1 LAESLTFTPSV
12 PSKNATDEKM
22 SRPELPRWSQQL
34 RDVLLTAPFIALF
47 LVQLAHHEM
56 WRDELWSFGIA
67 VASPTLSSVFWHIR
81 FEGHPWLWYVLLWVL
96 SRLTTSPV
104 GMKVLQ
110 AVIGTAIYLV
120 IGVGS
125 PFSRIEKTLLFL
137 CYYISF
143 EYTVMSRMYGVVLL
157 LMLVYIRQRALH
169 PERVLRGALLL
180 GLMASATMMGVILSG
195 ALFIEYYFSVL
206 TARNIASRP
215 GRQQL
220 AWGAALYLGLTSFSL
235 WSLRPSPDISWQA
248 MGHPFA
254 SAADPKHFFSAAM
267 RYIVLP
273 YFPTLQPGS
282 FWNAFP
288 AHPEHRLVY
297 LAIFLPL
304 ILGAYYVLFRRHCNL
319 LLLVGLTIVVLV
331 AFGHLIYLGST
342 RHYGFTFLA
351 FLAAIWLLR
360 SQSPRLPTI
369 AFVLLGLT
377 AVSGIYAGVQAWQR
391 PFSNA
396 GPTARWLVANHLDK
410 APIVGIDAVAVSI
423 AILLDR
429 YVYMLD
435 CGCSDRYMLF
445 SKRIDSFRRSQ
456 IPDRLVIAMAEL
468 HVSSFV
474 YIRAVAPST
483 EDESAI
489 RSKGLTVKRLGSF
502 AGAQVADENFQV
514 YQVSE
519 ADKPPIALS
528 EGWK

>member
-1 LAESLTFTPSV
+1 MLAMRKRAADAEIAGRL
-12 PSKNATDEKM
+12 K
-22 SRPELPRWSQQL
+22 WSPDL
-34 RDVLLTAPFIALF
+34 LLTTPFIVLF

-104 GMKVLQ
+104 GVKVLQ

-125 PFSRIEKTLLFL
+125 PFSRIEKVLLFL

-180 GLMASATMMGVILSG
+180 GLMASATMMGVFLSG
-195 ALFIEYYFSVL
+195 ALFIEYSFSALAVRTMPSSL
-206 TARNIASRP
+206 GTR
-215 GRQQL
+215 QL
-220 AWGAALYLGLTSFSL
+220 AWGALLYLGLTGFSL
-235 WSLRPSPDISWQA
+235 WSLRPSPDITWQT
-248 MGHPFA
+248 MGHPFQ
-254 SAADPKHFFSAAM
+254 SAADPQHFFGAVM

-273 YFPTLQPGS
+273 YFPTVQPGS

-288 AHPEHRLVY
+288 AHPNHHLLYLV
-297 LAIFLPL
+297 IFLPL
-304 ILGAYYVLFRRHCNL
+304 ILGAYYVLFRGHPSL
-319 LLLVGLTIVVLV
+319 LLLVGLTVVVLV
-331 AFGHLIYLGST
+331 AFGHLVYLGST

-369 AFVLLGLT
+369 ACVLLGLT
-377 AVSGIYAGVQAWQR
+377 AVSGIYAGVQAWRR

-396 GPTARWLVANHLDK
+396 GSTARWLIANHLDK
-410 APIVGIDAVAVSI
+410 APIVGVGAAVASI

-429 YVYMLD
+429 PAYMLD
-435 CGCSDRYMLF
+435 CGCIDRHMLL
-445 SKRIDSFRRSQ
+445 SNRIDSFRWPQ
-456 IPDRLVIAMAEL
+456 IPDRIVIAMGAL

-474 YIRAVAPST
+474 YVRSVPLTT
-483 EDESAI
+483 ELESEL
-489 RSKGLTVKRLGSF
+489 RSKGLTAKLLASF
-502 AGAQVADENFQV
+502 TGAQVTDENFQV
-514 YQVSE
+514 YEVSE
-519 ADKPPIALS
+519 ADKPPITLP
-528 EGWK
+528 EK